1 MAQIVGRDRAS
12 AEEAALR
19 IGQGSAATLDSVEG
33 ACDLLLLCVPDDAI
47 RPVARDLSDRVAPR
61 TAFHVS
67 GALPAEVLAPLR
79 TAGAAVGSLHP
90 LLPFTGAPEES
101 WAAAFVAIE
110 GDPAAVAIGEQIV
123 QAIGAHGHPLKAA
136 EKTLYHAAATLAA
149 GGTAAVLSLA
159 VRVWAAAGLPE
170 EEGRRSLALLS
181 ARAADAVGERPFE
194 EAFTGPL
201 ARRDT
206 GTVEA
211 HVASI
216 EALPDVLSVYAAL
229 AEETLK
235 RTPSR
240 GREKEI
246 RAALAGR
253 KR

>member
-12 AEEAALR
+12 AEDAALR
-19 IGQGSAATLDSVEG
+19 IGQGSAATLESVEG

-61 TAFHVS
+61 AAFHVS
-67 GALPAEVLAPLR
+67 GALPAEALAPLR
-79 TAGAAVGSLHP
+79 TAGAVVGSLHP
-90 LLPFTGAPEES
+90 LFPFTGAPEES

-110 GDPAAVAIGEQIV
+110 GDPAAMEIGEQIV
-123 QAIGAHGHPLKAA
+123 RAIGARGHPLKAG

-181 ARAADAVGERPFE
+181 ARAAAAVGERPFE

-216 EALPDVLSVYAAL
+216 ETLPEVLSVYAAL
-229 AEETLK
+229 AEETLR

-240 GREKEI
+240 GKEREI